1 MFEYF
6 LQCMCKLNLQSNLIV
21 VPMIVIRNLADIY
34 KSLVARVMFLYFKAR
49 TNILNVL
56 LFIINIFIINS

>member
-1 MFEYF
+1 
-6 LQCMCKLNLQSNLIV
+6 MCKLNLQSNLITV
-21 VPMIVIRNLADIY
+21 LVIVISNLADIY
-34 KSLVARVMFLYFKAR
+34 KYSVDMAMFLYFIAQ